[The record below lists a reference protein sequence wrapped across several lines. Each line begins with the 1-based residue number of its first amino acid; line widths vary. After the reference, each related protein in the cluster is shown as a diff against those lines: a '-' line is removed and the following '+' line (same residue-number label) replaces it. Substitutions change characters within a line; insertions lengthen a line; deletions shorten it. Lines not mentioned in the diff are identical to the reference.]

1 MHKPITNHQLHAL
14 MAEAGYD
21 RSHAALARQV
31 SRAGA
36 TRYGLVLRYD
46 GASVYWWLR
55 GRCPEQPVPELIAAV
70 LGHRLGCPVPIA
82 ELGFARLA
90 QAPDAETLVFPGSL
104 DAAVT
109 ASAALWAKL
118 SRPSTDAAQP
128 FVPAAAVDAGWRWH
142 FDPPDHD
149 LARSGSRRVD
159 TDDVERLRT
168 CQDQFLDLDRRHGGG
183 HARTFLAEFL
193 ARDVAPML
201 RGSYTD
207 SVGRELFA
215 VAAELTGT
223 LAFMAYDAADH
234 AAAQR
239 AFTQALRL
247 AKAAGRLAK
256 AAGDRTYGAH
266 VLANLATQ
274 AIFLNLP
281 AEAVRLS
288 RAAVEGAGR
297 RRRRGPPS
305 KARAAVEGAGRR
317 PAPAVAARLHTT
329 DATACALA
337 GDLPAF
343 RAALRRADRALD
355 RDDGTGP
362 SWARYFTPAHLA
374 GTAMRCLLDLDRPAE
389 ALTHAGQALQL
400 APGNARTR
408 ALHTALTATAHA
420 RAGHIDQAAA
430 LGMRAAGLAR
440 HLRSRRVQARLAT
453 LARALAKHQ
462 AVPEARD
469 FLEVTKAD
477 Q

>member
-70 LGHRLGCPVPIA
+70 LGHRLGRPVPIA

-90 QAPDAETLVFPGSL
+90 QVPDAETLVFPGSL

-118 SRPSTDAAQP
+118 SRPSADAAQP

-193 ARDVAPML
+193 SRDVAPML

-207 SVGRELFA
+207 AVGRELFA

-239 AFTQALRL
+239 AFTQAL
-247 AKAAGRLAK
+247 RLAK

-297 RRRRGPPS
+297 R
-305 KARAAVEGAGRR
+305 

-329 DATACALA
+329 DSTACALA

-420 RAGHIDQAAA
+420 QAGHIDQAAA

-462 AVPEARD
+462 ACRRPATS
-469 FLEVTKAD
+469 LK
-477 Q
+477 